1 MDLGVE
7 DLLNVNN
14 IFLNNDEDA
23 VNLSISV
30 IERLLYICY
39 YRISCYKPC
48 SKLIHINLQSI
59 LISRPLV
66 LILLYL
72 HLLTVDYIFTTVLL
86 PV

>member
-7 DLLNVNN
+7 DLLNDVNN

-66 LILLYL
+66 LIL
-72 HLLTVDYIFTTVLL
+72 FC
-86 PV
+86 